1 MCQIS
6 TGLDVW
12 QVVRRF
18 FTLGLGGK
26 GDAWL
31 LWDPSLDSG
40 PNLTG
45 ACGRVDGIIETCK
58 IVSIIRKYIRV
69 PDGTRI
75 NKQQT
80 NNLLN
85 NNKTQSPV

>member
-1 MCQIS
+1 MCQTS

-18 FTLGLGGK
+18 CTMGLEWWGGN

-40 PNLTG
+40 SNLQE
-45 ACGRVDGIIETCK
+45 RVVVWTELLK
-58 IVSIIRKYIRV
+58 LVKL
-69 PDGTRI
+69 
-75 NKQQT
+75 QQ
-80 NNLLN
+80 L
-85 NNKTQSPV
+85 S

>member
-18 FTLGLGGK
+18 CTIGLEWWGGN

-40 PNLTG
+40 SNTQEHT
-45 ACGRVDGIIETCK
+45 CGRVDGIIETCK
-58 IVSIIRKYIRV
+58 IATIILKIHPRPASR
-69 PDGTRI
+69 TRI
-75 NKQQT
+75 NKQT
-80 NNLLN
+80 NTYLFR
-85 NNKTQSPV
+85 

>member
-18 FTLGLGGK
+18 CTMGLEWWGGN

-40 PNLTG
+40 PNLQE
-45 ACGRVDGIIETCK
+45 RVVVWMELLK
-58 IVSIIRKYIRV
+58 LVKL
-69 PDGTRI
+69 
-75 NKQQT
+75 QQ
-80 NNLLN
+80 L
-85 NNKTQSPV
+85 S